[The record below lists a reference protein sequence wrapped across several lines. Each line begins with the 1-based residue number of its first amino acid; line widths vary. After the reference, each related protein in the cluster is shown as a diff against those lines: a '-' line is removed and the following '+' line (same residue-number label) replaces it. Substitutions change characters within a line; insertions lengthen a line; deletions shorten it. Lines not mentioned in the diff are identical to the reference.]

1 MCGII
6 SVVRGPGRRQQL
18 EPLSVMSPLRDAL
31 DALAKEATLAAA
43 CDGAAGEVER
53 VDLLLRSTDGVATLV
68 HDRRLLLEVE
78 EVTARLGDALA
89 AIEARLD
96 AGDEGLAPAELELTN
111 SAVVRLKDAVWSVA
125 QDRVHTARAVADL
138 AGSEPGWAAVEG
150 YTSIQ
155 QALVAIDRLEVRGR
169 DSAGMHVLVRGHG
182 LDLDSP
188 GVARLLAERVADPL
202 FRTGTVR
209 TPDGHLAFVY
219 KAAAEIGELGDN
231 TKAMRDAIRADEL
244 LRLALRAD
252 DAVAVVLG
260 HTRWASIGII
270 SQANTHP
277 LDSYETDRDDG
288 PYVIGALNG
297 DVDNFAD
304 LKAADGLCIA
314 PEITT
319 DAKVIPTLVSRRLA
333 AGDDLATAF
342 RNTVAGFQGSTAVAA
357 SASAYPDKV
366 LIGLRGSGQGLYVGL
381 ADGAFVVASE
391 PYGVVELTNRYLRL
405 DGETPANPDNPTAS
419 RGQIVVLDGARAGTL
434 EGIERVAY
442 DGTVLPVSESDLTS
456 AEITTRDIDR
466 GDFPHFL
473 LKEITEAPASFRKT
487 LRGKLVERPGGEGQ
501 LAVSL
506 GPDVLPDDLRAALR
520 SGAIKRIITIGQGTA
535 AVASQ
540 GTAAALALFCGDTP
554 LRIESLLA
562 TELSGFGLRPSM
574 DGTLVV
580 AISQSGTTTDTNR
593 TVDLVRSRGA
603 KVVAIVNRRQ
613 SDLTDKADGVL
624 YTSDGRDV
632 EMSVASTKAF
642 YSQIAAGFLLAAA
655 VADEVGGVV
664 EQGLLQ
670 ALRELPTAMTEVIAR
685 RPTIAE
691 AAHQLAPGKRYWA
704 VVGNGLNRI
713 AAAEVRIKLSELC
726 YKSIASD
733 GTEDKKHIDLSAEPL
748 ILVCAAG
755 LQGST
760 ADDVAKEV
768 AIYRAHKASPIVI
781 ATDDQSRFGA
791 ALHVLSVPPTHP
803 ALAFVL
809 SAMVGHLFGYEAALA
824 IDALALPLRSG
835 RATIEA
841 ITADVV
847 AEGSGSTGSG
857 DVLLRRLR
865 TDMAPVSRRYF
876 DGLRVGSYNG
886 QLEASTAVRLAG
898 LLRYATGVIPL
909 EAYQI
914 DEGKIG
920 TPAVLVDD
928 LTTALSAAIE
938 ELTRPIDAIKHQAK
952 TVTVGISRSD
962 ETLLTVPL
970 VQELLAA
977 GAPRDRLTY
986 AVLRTL
992 ADISPAFAE
1001 VRGFTRYR
1009 IENVTDDATATITVV
1024 DRGGI
1029 ARDLASRSVRS
1040 PQLRGTKHRV
1050 ANEREVLVARGRS
1063 DGRPIVLVPEVKDGQ
1078 TVGLTL
1084 LHVRFADLLPTS
1096 TARGVLQGY
1105 RNRYAVLRD
1114 AVQETEPTFRDDVR
1128 RARSEPRSAST
1139 SSGASMPER
1148 MLTASRG
1155 PTPAC
1160 RPGRCRPS
1168 GPCWAWGSTCAT
1180 SSACGPPCSGR
1191 PACAT
1196 GSSAKPSRSTAIA
1209 ATTRPSATPPASPP
1223 RRPCSRPWG
1232 ADWGRAPCATSR
1244 C

>member
-6 SVVRGPGRRQQL
+6 SVVRGPGARIAL
-18 EPLSVMSPLRDAL
+18 DPDAVTSPLHRAVA
-31 DALAKEATLAAA
+31 ALAGASPLVDACTTAAV
-43 CDGAAGEVER
+43 EVEA
-53 VDLLLRSTDGVATLV
+53 VDAVLRGTDGVGTLI
-68 HDRRLLLEVE
+68 HDRRLLVEVE
-78 EVTARLGDALA
+78 GLAAALGETLG

-96 AGDEGLAPAELELTN
+96 AGADVEGVDDLASLERTN
-111 SAVVRLKDAVWSVA
+111 AAVIRLKDAVWA
-125 QDRVHTARAVADL
+125 IAEDRARTARAVADL
-138 AGSEPGWAAVEG
+138 AGSEPGWSAVEG

-155 QALVAIDRLEVRGR
+155 QALAALDRLEVRGR
-169 DSAGMHVLVRGHG
+169 DSAGLHVLVRDHG

-188 GVARLLAERVADPL
+188 GVVRLLAERTADPL

-231 TKAMRDAIRADEL
+231 TRALRGAIRADEL
-244 LRLALRAD
+244 LHMALRSE

-260 HTRWASIGII
+260 HTRWASVGII

-277 LDSYETDRDDG
+277 LDSLEPGRDDG

-304 LKAADGLCIA
+304 LKAAGGLAIA

-319 DAKVIPTLVSRRLA
+319 DAKVIPTLVSRRLEG
-333 AGDDLATAF
+333 GDDLVTAF
-342 RNTVAGFQGSTAVAA
+342 RNTVAAFEGSVAIAA
-357 SASAYPDKV
+357 SASAEPDRV
-366 LIGLRGSGQGLYVGL
+366 MLALRGSGQALYVGV
-381 ADGAFVVASE
+381 ADGTYVVASE
-391 PYGVVELTNRYLRL
+391 PYGVIELADRYLRL
-405 DGETPANPDNPTAS
+405 DGETPANLDNPTAS
-419 RGQIVVLDGARAGTL
+419 RGQIVVLDGTRAGTL

-442 DGTVLPVSESDLTS
+442 DGTPLPVADTDLTDGQ
-456 AEITTRDIDR
+456 ITTRDIDR

-487 LRGKLVERPGGEGQ
+487 LRGKLIETDGH
-501 LAVSL
+501 LAVTL
-506 GPDVLPDDLRAALR
+506 GPDTLPDDVRASLR
-520 SGAIKRIITIGQGTA
+520 SGAISRIVTVGQGTA
-535 AVASQ
+535 AVAAQ
-540 GTAAALALFCGDTP
+540 GAAAALALFCDTTG
-554 LRIESLLA
+554 LRTETMLG

-574 DGTLVV
+574 ADTLVV

-655 VADEVGGVV
+655 IADEIGGKVD
-664 EQGLLQ
+664 QTLLQ
-670 ALRELPTAMTEVIAR
+670 ALRDLPTAMTEVVAR
-685 RPTIAE
+685 RADIGD
-691 AAHQLAPGKRYWA
+691 AAHRLAPAKRYWA

-713 AAAEVRIKLSELC
+713 AAEEVRIKLSELC

-733 GTEDKKHIDLSAEPL
+733 CTEDKKHIDLSAEPL

-755 LQGST
+755 LVGST
-760 ADDVAKEV
+760 GDDVAKEV

-781 ATDDQSRFGA
+781 ATDGQSRFGA
-791 ALHVLSVPPTHP
+791 ALHVLNVPPTHP

-824 IDALALPLRSG
+824 IDALARPLRLG
-835 RATIEA
+835 RAAIESVTSA
-841 ITADVV
+841 AANGAHGAHRAHGVGV
-847 AEGSGSTGSG
+847 
-857 DVLLRRLR
+857 DVLRPTGEALLRGLR
-865 TDMAPVSRRYF
+865 GELDPVARRYF

-886 QLEASTAVRLAG
+886 QLEASTAVRLAT
-898 LLRYATGVIPL
+898 LFRYAAGVVPL

-914 DEGKIG
+914 DEGKVG
-920 TPAVLVDD
+920 TPAVLIDD
-928 LTTALSAAIE
+928 LTAALTQAIE

-952 TVTVGISRSD
+952 TVTVGISRTD
-962 ETLLTVPL
+962 ETLLNVPL
-970 VQELLAA
+970 VSEVLAA
-977 GAPRDRLTY
+977 GAPRDQLTY

-992 ADISPAFAE
+992 ADISPAFGE

-1009 IENVTDDATATITVV
+1009 LENVNGNLDGPATVTVL

-1029 ARDLASRSVRS
+1029 ARDLTSRTDRS
-1040 PQLRGTKHRV
+1040 PELRGTKHRV
-1050 ANEREVLVARGRS
+1050 ATEREVLVATGRS
-1063 DGRPIVLVPEVKDGQ
+1063 DDRPIVLVPEVKDGQ
-1078 TVGLTL
+1078 SVGLTL
-1084 LHVRFADLLPTS
+1084 LHVPFADSLPMA

-1114 AVQETEPTFRDDVR
+1114 AVLETEPTFREDVLAEIPVVQLLTEPINQLADR
-1128 RARSEPRSAST
+1128 WRA
-1139 SSGASMPER
+1139 G
-1148 MLTASRG
+1148 
-1155 PTPAC
+1155 
-1160 RPGRCRPS
+1160 
-1168 GPCWAWGSTCAT
+1168 
-1180 SSACGPPCSGR
+1180 
-1191 PACAT
+1191 
-1196 GSSAKPSRSTAIA
+1196 
-1209 ATTRPSATPPASPP
+1209 
-1223 RRPCSRPWG
+1223 
-1232 ADWGRAPCATSR
+1232 
-1244 C
+1244 